1 MHFFSEFAKEIHN
14 ERNTKG
20 ERHAH
25 RPLPRNRNFP
35 LQRDGHRGRM
45 RLSRRGAGVRQRARR
60 KGGQGFRVSPQ
71 GVARRLVQQRAR
83 RLRRPPR
90 HRLPRNTPLRLVK
103 RLAPHQPGTSGLE
116 TGLGHRSKLQR
127 RREEP

>member
-1 MHFFSEFAKEIHN
+1 MYISTISIHD

-20 ERHAH
+20 ERHDH
-25 RPLPRNRNFP
+25 HSPLPRNRNFP

-71 GVARRLVQQRAR
+71 GVARRLAQQRAR

-90 HRLPRNTPLRLVK
+90 HRLPRNPAPRWVK
-103 RLAPHQPGTSGLE
+103 RLAPYQPGKSGLE
-116 TGLGHRSKLQR
+116 TELGRQSKLQPR
-127 RREEP
+127 G